1 MSGAVMQKALEDI
14 CGAKLCEF
22 NSMSSRH
29 EMVRLMDSA
38 IAALRAAL
46 AEPEQ
51 PVALSDE
58 RIDFIAD
65 TVVKGMPEGISGFC
79 KSWGWRQFARAILQ
93 DCAGHYAP
101 TPQPEQ
107 EPVAWMQEMP
117 VSGNEERSVRMTTVK
132 MVADEWG
139 NPIPLYTAPTTQPD
153 TDCHAQ
159 GICQRSG
166 YSIAPTPHR
175 EPEQEPV
182 AWIELTDEEQ
192 LELAR
197 DSMGRSRHW
206 LVAQVEAK
214 LKEKNT

>member
-1 MSGAVMQKALEDI
+1 MDGMAMSRAVMQQALEALEKVKTDADKQPPVYPWDI
-14 CGAKLCEF
+14 WR
-22 NSMSSRH
+22 MWVDR
-29 EMVRLMDSA
+29 A
-38 IAALRAAL
+38 ITNLRAAL

-132 MVADEWG
+132 MVADEWD
-139 NPIPLYTAPTTQPD
+139 NPIPLYTAPTPRTWV
-153 TDCHAQ
+153 
-159 GICQRSG
+159 G
-166 YSIAPTPHR
+166 
-175 EPEQEPV
+175 
-182 AWIELTDEEQ
+182 LTDEEIDVGLCRSPYALQ
-192 LELAR
+192 TAQAWR
-197 DSMGRSRHW
+197 DGVEW
-206 LVAQVEAK
+206 AQEQ
-214 LKEKNT
+214 LKEKNA